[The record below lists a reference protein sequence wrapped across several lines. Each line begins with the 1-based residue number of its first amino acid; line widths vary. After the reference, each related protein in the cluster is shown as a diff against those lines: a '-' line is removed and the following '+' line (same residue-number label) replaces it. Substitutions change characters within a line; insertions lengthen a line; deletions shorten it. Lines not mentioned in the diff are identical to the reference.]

1 MEARTIRVG
10 LQRALQICR
19 PTSLPIRLRPRTYA
33 TTTSDSTTPSSL
45 LPNRPFPSFIKA
57 KSTTEPD
64 EEFDEDEAEDPE
76 DAEDAEDAQEL
87 AEARLRSYRVVPASP
102 SYFTALPRF
111 TDDLLRLEDLL
122 RKHSVLPVLP
132 PGEQPRVSWLTYQQ
146 YTMSNTEPIRKASY
160 AKLLKTLHR
169 LNQIHPAVVP
179 GEVLAELERYKRA
192 VQPSENQA
200 KPLVV
205 DMWGRSRAVGRRK
218 TSHAVVWVVEG
229 EGEVKVNGRSL
240 SEMFGR
246 LHDRES
252 AVWPLKSTGR
262 LGLYN
267 VWAIVRGGGTTGQAE
282 AMTLGLAKAL
292 MAHEPGLKP
301 ALRRAGCV
309 TRDTREVERKKAGK
323 LKSRKMPAWVKR

>member
-1 MEARTIRVG
+1 MEARTIRAG
-10 LQRALQICR
+10 LQQALRCCK
-19 PTSLPIRLRPRTYA
+19 PAPRTICFRPSRSYA
-33 TTTSDSTTPSSL
+33 TTTSDSSTSSASTP
-45 LPNRPFPSFIKA
+45 RQFPSF
-57 KSTTEPD
+57 SNSNTTNRSSSSAAA
-64 EEFDEDEAEDPE
+64 EEEIDDPE
-76 DAEDAEDAQEL
+76 EK
-87 AEARLRSYRVVPASP
+87 LRSYRVVPASP

-111 TDDLLRLEDLL
+111 TDDLLKLEDLL
-122 RKHSVLPVLP
+122 RRHSTLPVLP

-169 LNQIHPAVVP
+169 LNQIHPAVIP
-179 GEVLAELERYKRA
+179 GEVSAELERYKRA

-205 DMWGRSRAVGRRK
+205 DEWGRSRAVGRRK
-218 TSHAVVWVVEG
+218 TSHAVVWCVEG

-267 VWAIVRGGGTTGQAE
+267 VWAIVKGGGTTGQAE

-301 ALRRAGCV
+301 VLRRAGCV

-323 LKSRKMPAWVKR
+323 LKARKMPAWVKR

>member
-1 MEARTIRVG
+1 MEVRTIRAG
-10 LQRALQICR
+10 FQQALRYCK
-19 PTSLPIRLRPRTYA
+19 PAPRTLCLRLARPYA
-33 TTTSDSTTPSSL
+33 TTSSDSTTSSSL
-45 LPNRPFPSFIKA
+45 SSTRQFPNFKGLEGRSSQA
-57 KSTTEPD
+57 A
-64 EEFDEDEAEDPE
+64 EEELQEEEGGYEEDGDTSAP
-76 DAEDAEDAQEL
+76 L
-87 AEARLRSYRVVPASP
+87 GTYRVVPASP

-122 RKHSVLPVLP
+122 RRHAVLPTLP
-132 PGEQPRVSWLTYQQ
+132 PGEQPRVLWLTYTQ

-169 LNQIHPAVVP
+169 LNQIHPALIP
-179 GEVLAELERYKRA
+179 EEVSAELERYKRA

-200 KPLVV
+200 KPLLV
-205 DMWGRSRAVGRRK
+205 DAWGRSRAVGRRK
-218 TSHAVVWVVEG
+218 TSHAVVWCVEG

-267 VWAIVRGGGTTGQAE
+267 VWAIVKGGGTTGQAE

-301 ALRRAGCV
+301 VLRRAGCV

-323 LKSRKMPAWVKR
+323 LKARKMPAWVKR